1 MKQKKK
7 KTRKVNYKSKIV
19 CYFAN
24 MSQHQVIL
32 SLGSNQGNRLETIQ
46 SCIDLIHSEV
56 ATVVKVSKIYE
67 TPAWGFESEPFYNA
81 AILIH
86 TTKSA
91 QKILN
96 QVLKV
101 EKKLGRVRSKDSGYQ
116 ARIIDVD
123 IIAFDEEII
132 STETLQVPHPLMQ
145 NRKFVLQPMSDLG
158 LNWEHP
164 ILKKSVSQLLAQTE
178 DKSEIKAVHSI
189 VSPIEKLQL
198 QQFNYIAIEG
208 NIGAGKTTLSTK
220 LAEDCNAKL
229 VLERFADNPF
239 LPKFYKDQ
247 SRYAF
252 PLEMSFLADRY
263 QQLSDDLAQF
273 DLFKDFVV
281 ADYHIFKSLIFA
293 KVTLQEDEFRL
304 YKTMFDIIHK
314 EMPKPDLYVYLYQ
327 NTERLLENIK
337 KRGRSYEQEIPADYL
352 EKINQGYLDYIKTQT
367 DLNVLIIDVSD
378 LDFVKKQEDYVFLL
392 NEINTKISKY

>member
-1 MKQKKK
+1 MKNQ
-7 KTRKVNYKSKIV
+7 SKIV
-19 CYFAN
+19 
-24 MSQHQVIL
+24 L
-32 SLGSNQGNRLETIQ
+32 SLGSNLGDRLKTIQ
-46 SCIDLIHSEV
+46 LCIDTIHSSI
-56 ATVVKVSKIYE
+56 ATVVKVSKVYE
-67 TPAWGFESEPFYNA
+67 TPSWGFESDPFYNCA
-81 AILIH
+81 LLIH
-86 TTKSA
+86 SSKSP
-91 QKILN
+91 QKL
-96 QVLKV
+96 LSSLLSL
-101 EKKLGRVRSKDSGYQ
+101 EKKMGRVRKNSQNYE
-116 ARIIDVD
+116 ARVIDID
-123 IIAFDEEII
+123 IISVNEDVIQ
-132 STETLQVPHPLMQ
+132 TESLTIPHPEMQ
-145 NRKFVLQPMSDLG
+145 NRNFVLCPMNDLN

-164 ILKKSVSQLLAQTE
+164 FLKKSVSELLSSSSDE
-178 DKSEIKAVHSI
+178 SNCVAVEKL
-189 VSPIEKLQL
+189 VSPIEKLNVQQL
-198 QQFNYIAIEG
+198 NYIAIEG
-208 NIGAGKTTLSTK
+208 NIGAGKTTLATK
-220 LAEDCNAKL
+220 IANDCNAKL

-352 EKINQGYLDYIKTQT
+352 EKINRGYLDYIKTQT
-367 DLNVLIIDVSD
+367 DLNVLVIDVSD

-392 NEINTKISKY
+392 NEINKKI

>member
-1 MKQKKK
+1 MLHVHK
-7 KTRKVNYKSKIV
+7 KTKKVNYKSKIV

-32 SLGSNQGNRLETIQ
+32 SLGSNQGNRLEAIV
-46 SCIDLIHSEV
+46 SCIDLIHNKI
-56 ATVVKVSKIYE
+56 ATVVKVSKVYE
-67 TPAWGFESEPFYNA
+67 TPAWGFESESFLNC
-81 AILIH
+81 AIVVH
-86 TTKSA
+86 TSKKV

-101 EKKLGRVRSKDSGYQ
+101 EKELGRIRSKDLGYQ
-116 ARIIDVD
+116 ARIIDID

-132 STETLQVPHPLMQ
+132 ATETLQVPHPLMQ
-145 NRKFVLQPMSDLG
+145 NRKFVLQPMLDLG

-164 ILKKSVSQLLAQTE
+164 ILKKSVAQLFAQTE
-178 DKSEIKAVHSI
+178 DKSEIKAFEVL
-189 VSPIEKLQL
+189 VSPIERLEL

-220 LAEDCNAKL
+220 IAEDCNAKL

-352 EKINQGYLDYIKTQT
+352 EKINHGYLDYIKTQT

-392 NEINTKISKY
+392 NEINAKIKN

>member
-1 MKQKKK
+1 MKSQ
-7 KTRKVNYKSKIV
+7 NKIV
-19 CYFAN
+19 
-24 MSQHQVIL
+24 L
-32 SLGSNQGNRLETIQ
+32 SLGSNLGDRLETIRL
-46 SCIDLIHSEV
+46 CIDAIHDKI
-56 ATVVKVSKIYE
+56 ATVIKVSKVYE
-67 TPAWGFESEPFYNA
+67 TPSWGFESEPFYNC

-86 TTKSA
+86 SSKSP
-91 QKILN
+91 QKL
-96 QVLKV
+96 LSSLLSL
-101 EKKLGRVRSKDSGYQ
+101 EKKLGRVRKNSENYE
-116 ARIIDVD
+116 ARVIDID
-123 IIAFDEEII
+123 IISVNEEII
-132 STETLQVPHPLMQ
+132 EAESLKVPHPEMQ
-145 NRKFVLQPMSDLG
+145 NRNFVLYPMNDLN

-164 ILKKSVSQLLAQTE
+164 VLKKSVSELLTSSSDDSKCVE
-178 DKSEIKAVHSI
+178 VYKL
-189 VSPIEKLQL
+189 VSPIEKLNVQQL
-198 QQFNYIAIEG
+198 NYIAIEG
-208 NIGAGKTTLSTK
+208 NIGAGKTTLATK
-220 LAEDCNAKL
+220 IANDCNAKL

-327 NTERLLENIK
+327 STERLLENIK

-352 EKINQGYLDYIKTQT
+352 EKINRGYLDYIKTQT
-367 DLNVLIIDVSD
+367 DLNVLVIDVSD
-378 LDFVKKQEDYVFLL
+378 LDFVKKQEDYIFLL
-392 NEINTKISKY
+392 NEINKKI